1 MFWPR
6 NPRNP
11 QKNSTYL
18 SHLTTY
24 LCNLRTHITYVTTHP
39 MWSSRLAPRIIWTIT
54 IYENLC
60 YSPTHSLSYSRKE
73 KKHVVIPR
81 CCVWHENNF
90 PRKKLPLLREA
101 MCDNYFIVTWSV
113 LNHMDVMGQTREL
126 NSLVKFEA
134 LGTSLRTVSLFY
146 DFKRYIKSSCK
157 IYF

>member
-1 MFWPR
+1 M
-6 NPRNP
+6 
-11 QKNSTYL
+11 L
-18 SHLTTY
+18 SSDAFLVVLKKGEKT
-24 LCNLRTHITYVTTHP
+24 C
-39 MWSSRLAPRIIWTIT
+39 
-54 IYENLC
+54 
-60 YSPTHSLSYSRKE
+60 SYSTMLF
-73 KKHVVIPR
+73 
-81 CCVWHENNF
+81 WHENNF

-113 LNHMDVMGQTREL
+113 LNHMDGMGQTRGL